1 VGLAALFRDE
11 LSLGVDGF
19 LEGGF
24 DLGLAVG
31 GGDFPGRRH
40 QRHIGG
46 SPAPTLAEAE
56 STNAAAAAVASAGE
70 AAANVDTA
78 IQTLIQELLPVGPGC
93 GCLEGVRA
101 LTQLLS
107 PSYP

>member
-1 VGLAALFRDE
+1 
-11 LSLGVDGF
+11 
-19 LEGGF
+19 
-24 DLGLAVG
+24 
-31 GGDFPGRRH
+31 
-40 QRHIGG
+40 
-46 SPAPTLAEAE
+46 
-56 STNAAAAAVASAGE
+56 VASAGE

-107 PSYP
+107 PSHP